1 MGILDEDVA
10 RVRDA
15 TDLVALVGE
24 RVALKRVGRRFS
36 GLCPFHAEKTASFS
50 INPELGVYHCHGC
63 HESGDAITFL
73 RKLDG
78 LDFVEAV
85 ERLAARAGITL
96 RYDTA
101 NAGKD
106 RQRKQRLTEAVAA
119 AVDFYHHLLLES
131 REGGMARNY
140 LRGRGFD
147 GDAARQF
154 VLGWAPDGFDAL
166 SRHLNDL
173 KFSRDDIVA
182 CGLAFVNRAQK
193 AQDFFRGRLMFP
205 IYDRAG
211 DPVGFGGRLLAGEG
225 PKYKNTAETVLYH
238 KSRLLYG
245 LNWSKAEIG
254 ARDQVVICEGYT
266 DVMGMALAG
275 VPTAVATCGTALAE
289 EHIQLLK
296 GFTRRFVLAYDADS
310 AGQDAA
316 ARWYQ
321 WEQKYDVEVRVA
333 ALPAGLDPGDLWRED
348 PDALRKA
355 VEDAARFMEF
365 KIRRILASADLGS
378 PEGRARAAEALVPVL
393 REHPSEFVREQYIQT
408 AVGSLDEMGRRP
420 EPGGPGSHAW
430 FKEQLARPARPA
442 PPREPRRFEPPD
454 EVWLDEPPEPPRQRV
469 RIDPRE
475 EDVLRWAM
483 HRPEL
488 VADWL
493 HPALFADPLA
503 RAGYEALAG
512 ATSLPAAIEGSE
524 GDVRALLE
532 RLAVEDPENLD
543 DAEPETI
550 RARLVVNTVEPAAER
565 LRRQLVHDGDDRAMA
580 VKVQLDAV
588 RGGASAG
595 WASGEG
601 AAMQLV
607 RWISEWTPTHQGT

>member
-1 MGILDEDVA
+1 MGIVDEDVA
-10 RVRDA
+10 RVREA

-50 INPELGVYHCHGC
+50 INPEIGAYYCFGC

-85 ERLAARAGITL
+85 ERLAQRAGMTL

-101 NAGKD
+101 NAGRD
-106 RQRKQRLTEAVAA
+106 RQRRQRLAEAVGAA
-119 AVDFYHHLLLES
+119 IDFYHRILLEE
-131 REGGMARNY
+131 REGGMARHY
-140 LRGRGFD
+140 LRGRGFE

-154 VLGWAPDGFDAL
+154 VLGWAPEGFDAL
-166 SRHLNDL
+166 SRHLYDL
-173 KFSRDDIVA
+173 KFSRDDLVA
-182 CGLAFVNRAQK
+182 SGLAFVNRAQK

-211 DPVGFGGRLLAGEG
+211 SPVGFGGRLLAGEG
-225 PKYKNTAETVLYH
+225 PKYKNTAETVLYQ

-254 ARDQVVICEGYT
+254 ARDEVVICEGYT

-275 VPTAVATCGTALAE
+275 VPTAVATCGTALAD
-289 EHIQLLK
+289 EHVQLLK
-296 GFTRRFVLAYDADS
+296 GFTRRFVLAYDADA

-316 ARWYQ
+316 ARWYR
-321 WEQKYDVEVRVA
+321 WEQQHDIEVRVA
-333 ALPAGLDPGDLWRED
+333 ELPAGLDPGDLWRED
-348 PDALRKA
+348 PEALRRA
-355 VEDAARFMEF
+355 VAEASRFMAF
-365 KIRRILASADLGS
+365 KIDRVLARADTTS

-393 REHPSEFVREQYIQT
+393 REHPSELVREQYIQT
-408 AVGSLDEMGRRP
+408 VAGTLGFE
-420 EPGGPGSHAW
+420 HAW
-430 FKEQLARPARPA
+430 FKEQLARPARPTRRA
-442 PPREPRRFEPPD
+442 PPHEI
-454 EVWLDEPPEPPRQRV
+454 WLDAPPEPARTAVRV
-469 RIDPRE
+469 DPRE
-475 EDVLRWAM
+475 EDVLRWSM

-493 HPALFADPLA
+493 DPSLFADPLA
-503 RAGYEALAG
+503 RAGYKSLAE
-512 ATSLPAAIEGSE
+512 SDDLLSAIESAE
-524 GDVRALLE
+524 GPVRSLLE
-532 RLAVEDPENLD
+532 RLAVEDPELGN

-565 LRRQLVHDGDDRAMA
+565 LRRRLVEDGDDRAMA
-580 VKVQLDAV
+580 VKAQLDAV
-588 RGGASAG
+588 RSGAAAG
-595 WASGEG
+595 WASGEA